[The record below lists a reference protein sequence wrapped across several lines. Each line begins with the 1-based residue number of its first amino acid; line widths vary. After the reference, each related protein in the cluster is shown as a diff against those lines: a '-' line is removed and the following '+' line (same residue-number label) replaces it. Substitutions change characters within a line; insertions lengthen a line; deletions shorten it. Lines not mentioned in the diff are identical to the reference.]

1 MIADNYGC
9 VVKTCTSKEGPALGA
24 AILAGVGAGIYMNVE
39 EACEKMIKFNA
50 PEPPNAG
57 NVEKYEQIYGVYKQ
71 LYKDVKE
78 TYKDL
83 KEI

>member
-1 MIADNYGC
+1 MRRRGHRT
-9 VVKTCTSKEGPALGA
+9 VR
-24 AILAGVGAGIYMNVE
+24 IY
-39 EACEKMIKFNA
+39 FLQ
-50 PEPPNAG
+50 PPNAG